1 MAVAGLA
8 AAAWAQGEGTKGSE
22 AKGISAQAE
31 RAQDEGARAG
41 SEANDGALSGR
52 ARARA
57 VWVDPAKLVIDG
69 DASEW
74 RASDAPTVAIE
85 QPEQW
90 VSLEGRAPTA
100 LWRGVEDSGV
110 RLWLGWNATDL
121 VIGGELRDDVA
132 QHDAERWYLGDGIEL
147 FLSMVDVAPQ
157 WGPDD
162 WQLMLAPS
170 WPERPWGVYPREGQ
184 PGRPDG
190 GFGGVEVA
198 TSVMPGG
205 VRFEARFPWRNFGR
219 DVPQDGAELGFN
231 VALCDRDQRGFLE
244 SYGTWTGEAEVSQR
258 PERRGTLVLDPR
270 PERAPAAATATDEGG
285 GRPYL
290 LIGLAVLYGLAL
302 WSRSVWREPRARR
315 KGLELA
321 AAALAI
327 AGVIAVSLVLLRQRD
342 ARERLAAIERYGDSV
357 EALIASGVLG
367 APEPQELL
375 RDLAA
380 LLEGESIPARPPH
393 DFLPLL
399 PGGAQLGEER
409 ATQRRGIPFAPIELP
424 GRPRLAG
431 VTLSPAQ
438 LLALPMGTSR
448 SIDGLVVVTRIAD
461 PRFARTS
468 PRQLPMLALEARK
481 GGRTV
486 GAPLEMRDALELHF
500 ESDQHAE
507 RPGLE
512 PALTVPGGP
521 RGELHADALLLEFP
535 VALEADEIVVRHVGP
550 PTSYSVQVLAA
561 SVRVPR
567 EGVPEIAP
575 LRVTSDGR
583 WEWAGA
589 DPTIAAEVVV
599 PGRSPRESKPQMV
612 ERPVRLSDEY
622 LGTVHLHDAAALK
635 PSGWEPAPLAIVASV
650 APFLVALFAE
660 WLATRR
666 RIRGKLAVGFAV
678 TSAVPLLALTLL
690 LQASLTAEHRE
701 RESERATDVIARAE
715 EQLERE
721 VRELEREA
729 ARLLRIADLRKRI
742 DGAWPETSEELA
754 VWWGEGEGATRL
766 LERTAVDGRR
776 VRVGSGPQW
785 RQLPRD
791 VVLESGPARPFG
803 QLLLVGVAQSPAGAE
818 LPLTVIVARAPSLA
832 SSTAT
837 ARTDVRLFGAGRDP
851 APRAEDLEPASANE
865 QRRGLWD
872 RRGQELVGVLVS
884 VPRER
889 GVPVL
894 GRYSLTE
901 LLLAAGITAV
911 FTVLLFA
918 GILTGHLVGPIE
930 RLDRA
935 LRAGR
940 AGEVEPEVADEVGH
954 LATAVRSYS
963 EQVAVRVS
971 EMERLAFAQG
981 EMSRR
986 LDPEDARAAVLGFFA
1001 KHTRA
1006 LGLWAL
1012 WRGEAGEEP
1021 RVYGE
1026 SGRELALP
1034 DDAMFLQSALVAGE
1048 LLQLVDRGE
1057 TEALS
1062 EFERTL
1068 FGASRRLLCLP
1079 LIAAGETRGAIV
1091 LGLETDAP
1099 REDLAFLQAAASQS
1113 AIVLENA
1120 RLYRQAVRDAVT
1132 GFLSDPGFRQRVV
1145 EEIQRAQGDA
1155 DSGVLLVQIR
1165 LSGLPRDD
1173 RLAGERL
1180 REAAQRLRLSVRGLA
1195 VFGRSGAGDL
1205 KLALPWRGS
1214 EPSASAVERRLLE
1227 RLTAG
1232 PWPDGEPVSGL
1243 YFAHAAWPK
1252 DGPSARFVQAVLEER
1267 MAEAQSGRPA
1277 SQLVQ
1282 ITSQVPVDFV
1292 ATSPILVQLLDTLR
1306 RVAEQEITVLVSG
1319 ETGVGKDRVAELVH
1333 RWSRRANGPLVHVH
1347 CPSLSASLIE
1357 DELFGHAKGAF
1368 TGAHSQ
1374 RIGPFEYAAGGTV
1387 VLDEVAGLPP
1397 AGQVALLR
1405 MLETRE
1411 VQPLGSS
1418 RTVPIDVR
1426 IVATTS
1432 KDLALEVERGNFRA
1446 DLYFRLNVAHV
1457 TVPPLRLRRQAL
1469 PDLVAAFLRR
1479 FNATAD
1485 RPVTGVDPKV
1495 MDALYDYPW
1504 PGNLRELENV
1514 LAKGAVL
1521 AQGGELGPEHIDV
1534 APTAD
1539 ASTPTGEGAAS
1550 VVLSERTERLLES
1563 LAPGDRTSTAEFAER
1578 ESISSRTALR
1588 DLQALVE
1595 AGYLVQ
1601 EGTRRGARF
1610 RRSGRP
1616 LPTRTGH

>member
-8 AAAWAQGEGTKGSE
+8 AAAWAQGEGAKAGE
-22 AKGISAQAE
+22 AKGSSARAE
-31 RAQDEGARAG
+31 REQDEGAQ
-41 SEANDGALSGR
+41 SGL

-74 RASDAPTVAIE
+74 RASDAPAVAIE
-85 QPEQW
+85 RDEQW
-90 VSLEGRAPTA
+90 VTLEGRAPTA
-100 LWRGVEDSGV
+100 LWRGPEDAGV

-121 VIGGELRDDVA
+121 VVGGELRDDVA

-147 FLSMVDVAPQ
+147 FLSTVDVAPQ

-162 WQLMLAPS
+162 WQVMLAPS

-219 DVPQDGAELGFN
+219 FVPQDDAELGFN

-244 SYGTWTGEAEVSQR
+244 SYGTWTGEAEISQR
-258 PERRGTLVLDPR
+258 PERRGTLVLEPR
-270 PERAPAAATATDEGG
+270 PERAPAAAAATDEGG

-302 WSRSVWREPRARR
+302 WSRSVWRDARARR

-342 ARERLAAIERYGDSV
+342 ARERLAAIESYGDSV

-380 LLEGESIPARPPH
+380 LLEGESIPARPAR
-393 DFLPLL
+393 DFLPLV
-399 PGGAQLGEER
+399 PGGAQLGEAR
-409 ATQRRGIPFAPIELP
+409 ATQRRGLPFAPIELP

-438 LLALPMGTSR
+438 LLALPMNTSR
-448 SIDGLVVVTRIAD
+448 SIDGLVVVTRVAD
-461 PRFARTS
+461 PRFARMS
-468 PRQLPMLALEARK
+468 PRQLPMLAIEARK

-486 GAPLEMRDALELHF
+486 GTPLEMRDALELHF

-567 EGVPEIAP
+567 EGVAEIAP

-599 PGRSPRESKPQMV
+599 PGRSPRETKPQMV
-612 ERPVRLSDEY
+612 ERPVRLAEEY

-635 PSGWEPAPLAIVASV
+635 PSSWEPAPLAIVASV

-818 LPLTVIVARAPSLA
+818 LPLTVIVARSPSLA

-851 APRAEDLEPASANE
+851 APRPEDLEPASANE

-940 AGEVEPEVADEVGH
+940 PGEVEPEVADEVGH

-1001 KHTRA
+1001 RHTRT
-1006 LGLWAL
+1006 LGLWVL

-1026 SGRELALP
+1026 GGRELALP

-1232 PWPDGEPVSGL
+1232 PWPDGEVVSGL

-1333 RWSRRANGPLVHVH
+1333 RWGRRANGPLVHVH

-1374 RIGPFEYAAGGTV
+1374 RVGPFEYAAGGTV

-1446 DLYFRLNVAHV
+1446 DLFFRLNVAHV

-1479 FNATAD
+1479 FNETAD

-1495 MDALYDYPW
+1495 MDALYDHPW

-1521 AQGGELGPEHIDV
+1521 AQGGELGPEHIDLGPGANST
-1534 APTAD
+1534 APAGGDATAQ
-1539 ASTPTGEGAAS
+1539 
-1550 VVLSERTERLLES
+1550 VVLSERMERLLES

-1616 LPTRTGH
+1616 LPTRAGH